1 MKLDE
6 IAKKRI
12 RLEPR
17 GERWLIL
24 VDQKAIIS
32 ATDRRWLRRLAV
44 TIRRRLVGKEA
55 GGDEHPLGR

>member
-12 RLEPR
+12 RLESR
-17 GERWLIL
+17 GERWLIM

-44 TIRRRLVGKEA
+44 TIRRRLAGREA
-55 GGDEHPLGR
+55 GYDEHPLGK